1 MGVKSEMDWNDF
13 RFFLA
18 VARSGTISAAGKAL
32 GVDNATVGRRIA
44 SLEAA
49 LGTQLFDRSPQ
60 GYRLSEP
67 GEALLSPAERVEV
80 SVMGARARIDDL
92 QNSTSGSLRIGATDA
107 FGTYFLAPRLGK
119 LQLELPGMHIDLV
132 ALTGV
137 LSLSKREADIAIG
150 IARPDQGRL
159 FSRKLTTFHLGL
171 YASYDY
177 IVSHPEIVSTE
188 DVLSH
193 PVISWVENLMYDPSL
208 NYIAEVDRRIVPRYG
223 CSNLV
228 AQLRATVGGAG
239 VCVLPHYMVRNE
251 PTLRRLLPD
260 SVNIELPYYLTV
272 HADLH
277 ELSHI
282 RKAID
287 FLVEEVELF
296 RSGF

>member
-1 MGVKSEMDWNDF
+1 MKGEMLDWNDF

-18 VARSGTISAAGKAL
+18 VARGGTISSAAKAL

-44 SLEAA
+44 SLETA

-60 GYRLSEP
+60 GYRLSAL

-80 SVMGARARIDDL
+80 SVMGARARVDDL

-107 FGTYFLAPRLGK
+107 FGTYFLAPRLAK
-119 LQLELPGMHIDLV
+119 LQMELPGMHIDLV

-171 YASYDY
+171 YAAYDY
-177 IVSHPEIVSTE
+177 LNSNPEIATVDDLLEHS
-188 DVLSH
+188 
-193 PVISWVENLMYDPSL
+193 VISWVDNLMYDPSL
-208 NYIAEVDRRIVPRYG
+208 NYMSDVDHRIVPRYG

-228 AQLRATVGGAG
+228 AQLKATVGGAG
-239 VCVLPHYMVRNE
+239 VCALPHYMARTE
-251 PTLRRLLPD
+251 PTLRRVLPEA
-260 SVNIELPYYLTV
+260 VNIELPYYLTV

-287 FLVEEVELF
+287 FLVGEVEQF

>member
-1 MGVKSEMDWNDF
+1 MTETLDWNDF

-18 VARSGTISAAGKAL
+18 VARGGTISSAAKAL
-32 GVDNATVGRRIA
+32 GVDNATVGRRIT
-44 SLEAA
+44 SLESG

-60 GYRLSEP
+60 GYKLTSL
-67 GEALLSPAERVEV
+67 GEALLPPAERIEV
-80 SVMGARARIDDL
+80 SVMGAKARVDDF
-92 QNSTSGSLRIGATDA
+92 QNSTSGSLRLGATDA
-107 FGTYFLAPRLGK
+107 FGTYFLAPRLAK
-119 LQLELPGMHIDLV
+119 LQMDLPGMHIDLV
-132 ALTGV
+132 ALTGI

-177 IVSHPEIVSTE
+177 LAAHPKIDAIE
-188 DVLSH
+188 DLLSH
-193 PVISWVENLMYDPSL
+193 SVISWVRNLMYDSSL
-208 NYIAEVDRRIVPRYG
+208 DYIAQVDPRIVPRYG

-228 AQLRATVGGAG
+228 PQMKATVAGAG
-239 VCVLPHYMVRNE
+239 VCALPHYMARSE
-251 PTLRRLLPD
+251 PTLRRVLPD
-260 SVNIELPYYLTV
+260 LVNIELPYYLTV

-287 FLVEEVELF
+287 FIVSEVDQF

>member
-1 MGVKSEMDWNDF
+1 MKGEMLDWNDF

-18 VARSGTISAAGKAL
+18 VARGGTISSAAKAL
-32 GVDNATVGRRIA
+32 SVDNATVGRRIA
-44 SLEAA
+44 AMETA
-49 LGTQLFDRSPQ
+49 LGAQLFDRSPQ
-60 GYRLSEP
+60 GYRLNQL
-67 GEALLSPAERVEV
+67 GDAMMTPAERVEV
-80 SVMGARARIDDL
+80 SVMSARARIDDL

-107 FGTYFLAPRLGK
+107 FGTYFLAPRLAK
-119 LQLELPGMHIDLV
+119 LQRELPGMHIDLV
-132 ALTGV
+132 ALTAV

-159 FSRKLTTFHLGL
+159 FSRKLTNFHFGL

-177 IVSHPEIVSTE
+177 IETHPAI
-188 DVLSH
+188 LSVDDLLMH

-208 NYIAEVDRRIVPRYG
+208 NYIADVDRRIAPIYG

-228 AQLRATVGGAG
+228 AQLKATVGGAG
-239 VCVLPHYMVRNE
+239 VCVLPHYMARTE

-260 SVNIELPYYLTV
+260 AVNIELPYYLTV

-277 ELSHI
+277 DRSHI

-287 FLVEEVELF
+287 FLVSEVELF

>member
-1 MGVKSEMDWNDF
+1 MKGEMLDWNDF

-18 VARSGTISAAGKAL
+18 VARGGTISSAAKAL

-44 SLEAA
+44 SLETA

-60 GYRLSEP
+60 GYKLSSL

-80 SVMGARARIDDL
+80 SVMGAKARVDDL

-107 FGTYFLAPRLGK
+107 FGTYFLAPRLAK
-119 LQLELPGMHIDLV
+119 LQMELPGMHIDLV
-132 ALTGV
+132 ALTGI

-171 YASYDY
+171 YAAYDY
-177 IVSHPEIVSTE
+177 LTSHPEITTV
-188 DVLSH
+188 DDLISH
-193 PVISWVENLMYDPSL
+193 SVISWVDNLMYDPSL
-208 NYIAEVDRRIVPRYG
+208 AYIAEVDHRIAPRYG

-228 AQLRATVGGAG
+228 AQMKATVGGAG
-239 VCVLPHYMVRNE
+239 LCILPHYMVRSE
-251 PTLRRLLPD
+251 PTLRRVLPD
-260 SVNIELPYYLTV
+260 AVNIELPYYLTV

-277 ELSHI
+277 ELRHI
-282 RKAID
+282 RTAID
-287 FLVEEVELF
+287 FIVGEVDTF
-296 RSGF
+296 RTGF

>member
-1 MGVKSEMDWNDF
+1 MTTETLDWNDF

-18 VARSGTISAAGKAL
+18 VARGGTISSAAKAL

-44 SLEAA
+44 SLESG

-60 GYRLSEP
+60 GYRLTAL
-67 GEALLSPAERVEV
+67 GEALLPPAEKVEV
-80 SVMGARARIDDL
+80 SVMGAKARVDDF
-92 QNSTSGSLRIGATDA
+92 QNSTSGSLRLGATDA
-107 FGTYFLAPRLGK
+107 FGTYFLAPRLAK
-119 LQLELPGMHIDLV
+119 LQMELPGMHIDLV
-132 ALTGV
+132 ALTGI

-150 IARPDQGRL
+150 INRPDQGRL

-177 IVSHPEIVSTE
+177 LATQPEIRTV
-188 DVLSH
+188 DDLLAH
-193 PVISWVENLMYDPSL
+193 PVISWVRNLMHDPSL
-208 NYIAEVDRRIVPRYG
+208 DYLSEVDPRIVPRYG

-228 AQLRATVGGAG
+228 PQMKATVAGAG
-239 VCVLPHYMVRNE
+239 VCALPHYMARSE
-251 PTLRRLLPD
+251 PTLRRVLPD
-260 SVNIELPYYLTV
+260 LVDIEMPYFLTV

-287 FLVEEVELF
+287 FIVGEVDQF
-296 RSGF
+296 RTGF